1 MHINEFHCHNPIDRV
16 KIFLFR
22 YVIFAD
28 IQKFSPALFRV
39 TALLITSRGMN
50 RKLLHDICW
59 SAVQLFSEAS
69 MQSTIACWEWL
80 LAARTDLS
88 DAVSGCWLR
97 GLTSVTR

>member
-1 MHINEFHCHNPIDRV
+1 MHISVFHCDNPIDRV
-16 KIFLFR
+16 KIILLVCGR
-22 YVIFAD
+22 DISLAD

-88 DAVSGCWLR
+88 DSVSGCKDR
-97 GLTSVTR
+97 PQ